1 MSTGADVEHEDPEVI
16 SLLDD
21 EYARAI
27 LVEASR
33 EALSAAQLAE
43 RCDASEPTVY
53 RRIEQ
58 LQDNDLLVERQQL
71 DPDGH
76 HYRTFATR
84 VERVTVEI
92 EDGDCTIDVSRR
104 EVDAADRFTRLFE
117 GLSEP

>member
-1 MSTGADVEHEDPEVI
+1 MSVGEGTDAANPEII

-27 LVEASR
+27 LIETSI
-33 EALSAAQLAE
+33 EPLSASALAE

-58 LQDNDLLVERQQL
+58 LKAHDLVVEQQEL

-76 HYRTFATR
+76 HYKTFQTR

-92 EDGDCTIDVSRR
+92 EDGDCTIDVARR
-104 EVDAADRFTRLFE
+104 EVDAADRFTNLFE
-117 GLSEP
+117 GLKQ

>member
-1 MSTGADVEHEDPEVI
+1 MSAGSEPVI

-27 LVEASR
+27 LVEAS
-33 EALSAAQLAE
+33 EDALSASELAE

-58 LQDNDLLVERQQL
+58 LQDQDLIVEQQQL

-76 HYRTFATR
+76 HYKTFRTR

-92 EDGDCTIDVSRR
+92 EAGECTIEVSRR